1 MARNHLARLEH
12 DDLKNS
18 IYVTFH
24 VVCLNTFLYLVGLHA
39 EIGLNDQ
46 EACILYDLNL
56 VDPLLDELLAE
67 QLVLLVDVDNV
78 DVALLICSVEL
89 LLLVVPTETRKD
101 GLIRVVELIVCLTLS
116 LSRLKPL

>member
-24 VVCLNTFLYLVGLHA
+24 VVCLNTFLDLVGLHA

-46 EACILYDLNL
+46 EACILYDFDFI
-56 VDPLLDELLAE
+56 DPLLDELLAE
-67 QLVLLVDVDNV
+67 QLVLLVDVNHV
-78 DVALLICSVEL
+78 DVALLVGSVEFL
-89 LLLVVPTETRKD
+89 FLVVPAKARED

>member
-1 MARNHLARLEH
+1 M
-12 DDLKNS
+12 
-18 IYVTFH
+18 
-24 VVCLNTFLYLVGLHA
+24 
-39 EIGLNDQ
+39 
-46 EACILYDLNL
+46 YDLNL

-89 LLLVVPTETRKD
+89 LFLVVPAETCED
-101 GLIRVVELIVCLTLS
+101 GLIRVVELIVCLTLP